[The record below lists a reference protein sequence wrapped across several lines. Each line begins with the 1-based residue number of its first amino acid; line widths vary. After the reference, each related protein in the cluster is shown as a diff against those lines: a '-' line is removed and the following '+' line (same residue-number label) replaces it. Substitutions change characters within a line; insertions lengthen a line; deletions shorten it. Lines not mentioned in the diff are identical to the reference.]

1 MRGLG
6 AGYTQIL
13 INGERAP
20 PGFSLDT
27 LSPDLIER
35 IEVYRGAVAEFSTQ
49 AIAGTINIV
58 LRMKPSQRQR
68 ELKLTASEENAQA
81 AGNVTVQVGDKLG
94 ALSYTVPLIVNRF
107 AFKGAPVSEQLATDP
122 AGVPLQRYVT
132 EQFNSGHGVSVNT
145 SPRVNYDF
153 SKDHTLAWDG
163 FVNFGRFQG
172 QFDEHSTTFLGAPPP
187 YVTTLN
193 AFKADN
199 VNARTN
205 LRWTRKLADDARI
218 EAQVGF
224 IYNDRDSKA
233 TLDSFDAAGAFVL
246 HRVVEGHASDNGA
259 TTKGKYL
266 LPLIASHAI
275 ALGWDGSGARRRE
288 SRVQEDTVPAGFPEF
303 DINESYDVK
312 VNRLA
317 LFAQDEWDVTPRF
330 SLYTG
335 LRWEGIWTK
344 SVGNVI
350 QDVTS
355 RSGVASPIVQV
366 LWKLPGTEK
375 DQLRAGLARTYK
387 APNTFDLIPRR
398 FISNNNTAT
407 TPDFEGNPNLKPE
420 LAWGLDLAYEHYFT
434 GGGVAS
440 LSGFARRIDD
450 LILRELINRNGTWI
464 TRPAN
469 VGAARVAGIEVD
481 LKTSLKTFW
490 ANGPATDLRAN
501 FGRNWSQ
508 VDFLPGPDN
517 RLNEQTRFSANL
529 GFDHRFTAPPL
540 AVGGNYAF
548 KTGGPVRVTLTQT
561 NDSSARRSLDLYA
574 VWRFSP
580 TVQLRVTATNLLA
593 QDFQNAVRVTDVFGT
608 LQYST
613 LNPTYRRIGATL
625 EMKL

>member
-1 MRGLG
+1 VK
-6 AGYTQIL
+6 
-13 INGERAP
+13 
-20 PGFSLDT
+20 
-27 LSPDLIER
+27 LS
-35 IEVYRGAVAEFSTQ
+35 
-49 AIAGTINIV
+49 
-58 LRMKPSQRQR
+58 
-68 ELKLTASEENAQA
+68 ASEENGRA
-81 AGNVTVQVGDKLG
+81 AFNASVQVGDKLG
-94 ALSYTVPLIVNRF
+94 ALSYTVPLVVNRF
-107 AFKGAPVSEQLATDP
+107 AFENAPVSEQLAFDP
-122 AGVPLQRYVT
+122 AGMLVQRYVT
-132 EQFNSGHGVSVNT
+132 GQFNSGHGENFNT

-153 SKDHTLAWDG
+153 SKDHTLAWEG
-163 FVNFGRFQG
+163 FVNFGRFRG

-187 YVTTLN
+187 YVTTFN
-193 AFKADN
+193 NFSADN

-205 LRWTRKLADDARI
+205 LRWTRKLASDARI

-224 IYNDRDSKA
+224 SYNDRDSKA
-233 TLDSFDAAGAFVL
+233 TLDSFDDAGAFVL
-246 HRVVEGHASDNGA
+246 HRTVDGHASDNGA

-266 LPLIASHAI
+266 LSYIASHSV

-288 SRVQEDTVPAGFPEF
+288 SRVQNDTVPAGLREF
-303 DINESYDVK
+303 DIDESYDVK
-312 VNRLA
+312 VTRLA
-317 LFAQDEWDVTPRF
+317 LFVQDEWDVTPRL

-450 LILRELINRNGTWI
+450 LILRELVNRNGTWI

-469 VGAARVAGIEVD
+469 VGGARVFGIEMDV
-481 LKTSLKTFW
+481 KTSLKTFFTG
-490 ANGPATDLRAN
+490 APATDLRAN
-501 FGRNWSQ
+501 LGRNWSQ

-529 GFDHRFTAPPL
+529 GFDHRFTSPPL
-540 AVGGNYAF
+540 AIGGNYAF

-561 NDSSARRSLDLYA
+561 IYQSARRNLDLYA
-574 VWRFSP
+574 LWRFSP
-580 TVQLRVTATNLLA
+580 NVQLRVTATNLLA
-593 QDFQNAVRVTDVFGT
+593 QDFLNVVRVADVFGT
-608 LQYST
+608 LQYAT
-613 LNPTYRRIGATL
+613 MNPSYRRLGATL
-625 EMKL
+625 ELKL